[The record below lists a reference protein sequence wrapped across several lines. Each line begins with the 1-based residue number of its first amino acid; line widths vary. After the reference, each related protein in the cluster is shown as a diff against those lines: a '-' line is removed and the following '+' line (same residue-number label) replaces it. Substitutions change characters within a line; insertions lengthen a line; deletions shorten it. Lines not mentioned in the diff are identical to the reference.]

1 MNVFRRWSCS
11 DTFQQL
17 WPVFR
22 GQFNRDFVDFCE
34 QELRLQPGRS
44 QHVRTADLAP
54 DDLERATSFLAHA
67 FDREWPA
74 TPAPSAAR
82 AGAPA
87 WITDGLRGLIDDA
100 GRLGLAQP
108 AAWVIRQEITIPH
121 SSREQFPC
129 GIALARNDPFDPD

>member
-34 QELRLQPGRS
+34 QELRLQPGKS

-74 TPAPSAAR
+74 TPAPLASAGVATR
-82 AGAPA
+82 
-87 WITDGLRGLIDDA
+87 WIADGLRGLIKDA
-100 GRLGLAQP
+100 ARLP
-108 AAWVIRQEITIPH
+108 VRTP
-121 SSREQFPC
+121 PC
-129 GIALARNDPFDPD
+129 G